1 MFSATSEALATD
13 ISPWVSNLTPT
24 QPNSSCTPTQTG
36 HINIMHHFICEHV
49 KDNTF
54 NVIHI
59 PGDQNQADG
68 FTKLL
73 SKDWHKKMLD
83 GLGLISYWGG
93 VLDSTILIL
102 IPTILSLDT
111 HFFPLYLHYLIQRF
125 KLRPLITWHTLVNLS
140 LSPLNIWTEGKFIYI
155 SAILPILSSH
165 YYRILTV
172 SVLDLT
178 GSTPHDLYQTR
189 LRTSSGY
196 MTDNTLESSL
206 YAFLAHT
213 LPTVHDC
220 DMAKKTLQLGS
231 NYLHVQLVIF
241 AINQHCTPPYWI
253 FNNYYSLPLLTTYG
267 WAAHLEFPSIKALRH
282 SFNKVIKHEPS

>member
-1 MFSATSEALATD
+1 
-13 ISPWVSNLTPT
+13 
-24 QPNSSCTPTQTG
+24 
-36 HINIMHHFICEHV
+36 
-49 KDNTF
+49 
-54 NVIHI
+54 
-59 PGDQNQADG
+59 
-68 FTKLL
+68 
-73 SKDWHKKMLD
+73 MLD

-102 IPTILSLDT
+102 VSTILSLDT

-125 KLRPLITWHTLVNLS
+125 KLQLLITWHTLVNLS
-140 LSPLNIWTEGKFIYI
+140 LSPLDIWTAGKFIYI
-155 SAILPILSSH
+155 STILPILSSH

-178 GSTPHDLYQTR
+178 GLTPHDLYQTR
-189 LRTSSGY
+189 LWTSSGY
-196 MTDNTLESSL
+196 MTDNTSESSL

-220 DMAKKTLQLGS
+220 DMTKKTLWLGS
-231 NYLHVQLVIF
+231 NYLHVQPAIF

-253 FNNYYSLPLLTTYG
+253 FTNYHSLPLLTTNG